1 MQEREG
7 TNRLNEAEI
16 RSHSD
21 SVELFKELTSIGVGM
36 GMMNETVSYNDERRS
51 PNIPQTD
58 EYGNIVGQ
66 PQYYNYQPQT
76 PAQSFDM
83 SSTYDPMSEFD
94 TTPIVKSPKYIV
106 EQIGQGVNSR
116 YNVKDSTTGQ
126 VYANCILPEAS
137 QKIAKLMNEGKMF
150 SDIEVMKCLMA
161 DTRFNQSITE
171 MRKVK
176 ATLDSCMNEAE
187 KKTLSEK
194 LQVMKEEAL
203 QIKQKI

>member
-36 GMMNETVSYNDERRS
+36 GMMNETINYNEGRTQ
-51 PNIPQTD
+51 NIPQSD
-58 EYGNIVGQ
+58 EYGNVIGN
-66 PQYYNYQPQT
+66 PQYYQYQPQPQT
-76 PAQSFDM
+76 FNMESA
-83 SSTYDPMSEFD
+83 YDPMSEFD
-94 TTPIVKSPKYIV
+94 STPIVQGPKYVV
-106 EQIGQGVNSR
+106 EQVGQGASSR

-176 ATLDSCMNEAE
+176 ASLDTCMNESE
-187 KKTLSEK
+187 KQTLSQK

-203 QIKQKI
+203 QIKKKI

>member
-7 TNRLNEAEI
+7 TNRLNEAEV

-36 GMMNETVSYNDERRS
+36 GMMNETITYNEGRS
-51 PNIPQTD
+51 NHIPQTD
-58 EYGNIVGQ
+58 EYGNLVGQ

-83 SSTYDPMSEFD
+83 ASAYDPMSEFD
-94 TTPIVKSPKYIV
+94 STPIVQGPKYVV
-106 EQIGQGVNSR
+106 EQVGQGASSR

-176 ATLDSCMNEAE
+176 ATMDSTINEAE
-187 KKTLSEK
+187 KKQLSNK

-203 QIKQKI
+203 QIKKKI

>member
-36 GMMNETVSYNDERRS
+36 GMMNETVSYNDERRN
-51 PNIPQTD
+51 NIPQTD
-58 EYGNIVGQ
+58 EYGNQIGQ

-94 TTPIVKSPKYIV
+94 TTPVVKGPKYVV

-161 DTRFNQSITE
+161 DTKFNQSITE

-176 ATLDSCMNEAE
+176 ASLDSCMNESE
-187 KKTLSEK
+187 KQTLSQK
-194 LQVMKEEAL
+194 LQVMKEEAI

>member
-7 TNRLNEAEI
+7 TNRLNEAEV

-21 SVELFKELTSIGVGM
+21 SVELFKELTSYGVGC
-36 GMMNETVSYNDERRS
+36 GLMNESIDYNEGRS
-51 PNIPQTD
+51 RNIPQTD

-66 PQYYNYQPQT
+66 PQQFYNYQPQPQT
-76 PAQSFDM
+76 FNMADA
-83 SSTYDPMSEFD
+83 YDPMSEFD
-94 TTPIVKSPKYIV
+94 STPVVKGPKYVV
-106 EQIGQGVNSR
+106 EQVGQGANSR

-176 ATLDSCMNEAE
+176 ASLDSCMNEAE
-187 KKTLSEK
+187 KKNLSDK

>member
-36 GMMNETVSYNDERRS
+36 GMMNETINYNEGRTQ
-51 PNIPQTD
+51 NIPQSD
-58 EYGNIVGQ
+58 EYGNVIGN
-66 PQYYNYQPQT
+66 PQYYQYQPQPQT
-76 PAQSFDM
+76 FNMESG
-83 SSTYDPMSEFD
+83 YDPMSEFD
-94 TTPIVKSPKYIV
+94 STPIVQGPKYVV
-106 EQIGQGVNSR
+106 EQVGQGASSR

-176 ATLDSCMNEAE
+176 ASLDTCMNESE
-187 KKTLSEK
+187 KQTLSQK

-203 QIKQKI
+203 QIKKKI

>member
-36 GMMNETVSYNDERRS
+36 GMMNETINYNEGRTQ
-51 PNIPQTD
+51 NIPQSD
-58 EYGNIVGQ
+58 EYGNVIGN
-66 PQYYNYQPQT
+66 PQYYQYQPQPQT
-76 PAQSFDM
+76 FNTESA
-83 SSTYDPMSEFD
+83 YDPMSEFD
-94 TTPIVKSPKYIV
+94 STPIVQGPKYVV
-106 EQIGQGVNSR
+106 EQVGQGASSR

-176 ATLDSCMNEAE
+176 ASLDTCMNESE
-187 KKTLSEK
+187 KQTLSQK

-203 QIKQKI
+203 QIKKKI